1 VNAPQQAL
9 LTKARRSLAA
19 ARRLA
24 ADGDLDF
31 AVSRAYYA
39 MFYVAQAF
47 LLGRGLR
54 YSKHSAVIAA
64 FGQEFAKPDEAL
76 REFHHGIVE
85 AQDARTLGDYQIE
98 VTVSAEDVQAH
109 LDRADRFIRLA
120 EQTLSIPAQ

>member
-1 VNAPQQAL
+1 MNANQQGL

-39 MFYVAQAF
+39 MFYTAQAF

-54 YSKHSAVIAA
+54 FSKHSAVIAA
-64 FGQEFAKPDEAL
+64 FGREFAKDDESL

-85 AQDARTLGDYQIE
+85 AQDARNAGDYQIE
-98 VTVSAEDVQAH
+98 VILAEEDVQAH
-109 LDRADRFIRLA
+109 LDRTDRFIRLA
-120 EQTLSIPAQ
+120 EQTL

>member
-1 VNAPQQAL
+1 MNANQQGL

-39 MFYVAQAF
+39 MFYTAQAF

-54 YSKHSAVIAA
+54 FSKHSAVIAA
-64 FGQEFAKPDEAL
+64 FGREFAKDDESL

-85 AQDARTLGDYQIE
+85 AQDARNAGDYQIE
-98 VTVSAEDVQAH
+98 VVLAEEDVQAH
-109 LDRADRFIRLA
+109 LDRTDRFIRLA
-120 EQTLSIPAQ
+120 EQTL

>member
-1 VNAPQQAL
+1 VNANQQGL

-19 ARRLA
+19 ARRLV

-39 MFYVAQAF
+39 MFYTAQAF

-54 YSKHSAVIAA
+54 FSKNSAVIAA
-64 FGQEFAKPDEAL
+64 FGQEFAKDDEAL

-85 AQDARTLGDYQIE
+85 AQDARIAGDYQIE
-98 VTVSAEDVQAH
+98 VILAEEDVQAH
-109 LDRADRFIRLA
+109 LDRTDRFIRLA
-120 EQTLSIPAQ
+120 EQTL